1 MWAIF
6 QSGGPVMYP
15 LALLSVVAV
24 AVTIEKLITLQGSRV
39 IQGDVVS
46 CIESIQTPADIPLAV
61 KICERFDTPFANI
74 IRAGLAEAGKPLHI
88 VRQEMEDVGRR
99 EIKRLERYMVFVET
113 AAAAG
118 PLLGLLGTVTG
129 MVRVFSVISISGVGQ
144 SGALSGG
151 IAEALV
157 TTVFGLII
165 GVPSL
170 IAYNLL
176 NARID
181 GLLNRIDAYGHQ
193 LLKRLG
199 SMQGAAQADDG
210 MDLHLRKG

>member
-1 MWAIF
+1 MWTMF
-6 QSGGPVMYP
+6 DSGGPVMYP
-15 LALLSVVAV
+15 LALLSVVAL
-24 AVTIEKLITLQGSRV
+24 AVIVEKLITLRTARV
-39 IQGDVVS
+39 IQGEIVS
-46 CIESIQTPADIPLAV
+46 CIESIRTPSDIPLAV

-74 IRAGLAEAGKPLHI
+74 IRTGLMEAGKPLML

-99 EIKRLERYMVFVET
+99 EVKRLERYMVLLET

-129 MVRVFSVISISGVGQ
+129 MVKVFSVISVSGVGQ
-144 SGALSGG
+144 TGVLSGG
-151 IAEALV
+151 IAEALI

-176 NARID
+176 GARVD
-181 GLLNRIDAYGHQ
+181 VFLNRIDEYAHH
-193 LLKRLG
+193 LLKRLALMEG
-199 SMQGAAQADDG
+199 KTPEEREMG
-210 MDLHLRKG
+210 LNLRQS

>member
-1 MWAIF
+1 
-6 QSGGPVMYP
+6 MYP

-24 AVTIEKLITLQGSRV
+24 AVVIEKLVALRASRV
-39 IQGDVVS
+39 IQNEVVS
-46 CIESIQTPADIPLAV
+46 CIESIRSPADIPLAL
-61 KICERFDTPFANI
+61 KICERFSTPFANI
-74 IRAGLAEAGKPLHI
+74 IRTGLVEAGRPISI

-99 EIKRLERYMVFVET
+99 EVKRLDRYMVLLET

-144 SGALSGG
+144 TGALSGG
-151 IAEALV
+151 IAEALI

-170 IAYNLL
+170 IAFNLIG
-176 NARID
+176 ARID
-181 GLLNRIDAYGHQ
+181 GFLIRIDAYGHQ
-193 LLKRLG
+193 LLKRLALMEG
-199 SMQGAAQADDG
+199 SVPNDG
-210 MDLHLRKG
+210 SIDINLRKG

>member
-1 MWAIF
+1 MWSMF
-6 QSGGPVMYP
+6 ESGGPVMYP
-15 LALLSVVAV
+15 LALLSVIAV
-24 AVTIEKLITLQGSRV
+24 AVTVEKLVMLRTARI
-39 IQGDVVS
+39 IQGEILS
-46 CIESIQTPADIPLAV
+46 CIESIRTPADIPLAI

-74 IRAGLAEAGKPLHI
+74 VRTGLMEAGKPLAF

-99 EIKRLERYMVFVET
+99 EVKRLERYMVLLET

-129 MVRVFSVISISGVGQ
+129 MVKVFSVISVAGVGQ
-144 SGALSGG
+144 TGVLSGG

-165 GVPSL
+165 GVPAL

-176 NARID
+176 GARID
-181 GLLNRIDAYGHQ
+181 SFVNRIDEYAHH
-193 LLKRLG
+193 LLKRLAVMEG
-199 SMQGAAQADDG
+199 KSPDDR
-210 MDLHLRKG
+210 DIELNLRKG